1 MAAKPMNAEPTAQVT
16 LYLPYALKLSLKEQA
31 HKAGL
36 SLSAY
41 IVSRVSAAKP

>member
-1 MAAKPMNAEPTAQVT
+1 MSKPMNAEPTAQVT
-16 LYLPYALKLSLKEQA
+16 LYLPYALKLSLKEAA

-41 IVSRVSAAKP
+41 IVSKVDDPKA